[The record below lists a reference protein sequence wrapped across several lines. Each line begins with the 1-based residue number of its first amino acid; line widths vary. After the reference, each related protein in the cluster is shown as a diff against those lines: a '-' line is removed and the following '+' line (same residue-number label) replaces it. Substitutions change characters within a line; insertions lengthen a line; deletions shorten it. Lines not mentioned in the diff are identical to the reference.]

1 MRQRRVRQLCF
12 WASAGI
18 TLATVVSL
26 CIVIGSRAR
35 WRQVENAIHQAE
47 AAPSQATTDSLVRLL
62 REGHPT
68 PEQGRR
74 MLALLFRPQV
84 TTRRA
89 YPPGRRPTVALQ
101 LPFKLQ
107 RSGELPRLGGGFF
120 VEGALWADG
129 KSTEIDFYMDVN
141 GPYQEGAYRIVALD
155 HPLQAGQLCEAEMR
169 CHVRHLTPGKYNPV
183 SGNPVVQGVV
193 RNVVLRFNRKLAGKI
208 CNPKTKIYEC
218 DFVVP
223 VSLVAAADG
232 NEVKV
237 DLVSD
242 PQLDLCLRSDFAFYS
257 EASMEP
263 TYSTN
268 AGLLSG
274 SGGVTITYPEL
285 PLAVAFQAVLRLP
298 DGREIALPCGFGGSL
313 RTRAGAFGQ
322 FYIDI
327 ADFLGPAVDAG
338 TPWIPGEYTTTL
350 VLRPDPNLAYDDPTI
365 DSIWGGTLE
374 FPIQFTITAEP
385 DSARRQP
392 DTSEQRK

>member
-1 MRQRRVRQLCF
+1 MRQRRVRQLF
-12 WASAGI
+12 LWFLGGSALVAVAALWI
-18 TLATVVSL
+18 F
-26 CIVIGSRAR
+26 IGSRAR
-35 WRQVENAIHQAE
+35 WRQVENAIRQAE

-62 REGHPT
+62 RQRYPT

-74 MLALLFRPQV
+74 ILASLFRPRV

-89 YPPGRRPTVALQ
+89 YPAGRRPTIAMQ
-101 LPFKLQ
+101 LRFPI
-107 RSGELPRLGGGFF
+107 RRPSEGFL
-120 VEGALWADG
+120 VEGSLSADG
-129 KSTEIDFYMDVN
+129 KSTDIDFYMDVN

-298 DGREIALPCGFGGSL
+298 DGREIVLPCGFGWPL
-313 RTRAGAFGQ
+313 RARAGAFGQ

-338 TPWIPGEYTTTL
+338 TPWIPGEYTSTL

-385 DSARRQP
+385 DSARREP